1 MKLKRLLLLLS
12 LCCMISVPT
21 IAQTKK
27 DYHTWAS
34 TPPMGWNSWDC
45 FGTQITE
52 SQAKEQADYM
62 SANLKK
68 HGWKYLVVDIQWYE
82 QNSKG
87 YDYAKDAV
95 LTMDEF
101 SRLIP
106 APKKFP
112 SAVNGNGFKI
122 LADYVH
128 SKGLK
133 FGIHMMRGISR
144 QAVKQNTPIK
154 GTTARAAD
162 IADTKSICS
171 WNPDMYGV
179 DMTKPGSQEYY
190 NSLMELVASWGV
202 DFIKVD
208 DLSRPYH
215 QSEIE
220 AIRKA
225 IEKTGRKIVFSTSP
239 GETPLSAGLNV
250 NQNANMW
257 RIGDDFWDNWKA
269 LFEQFKRLDNWTPYR
284 ITGAW
289 PDADM
294 IPLGMLQL
302 GRKTRFTTEEQYTLM
317 SLWSI
322 ARSPLMYGGD
332 MTKTDSLTLSLLTND
347 EVLAVNQ
354 HSENNRQLF
363 RTKDGLIA
371 WVADVPGSR
380 DKYLALFNTRDE
392 QTLDPQKA
400 VFNSELITSQTPGHG
415 MEVNVDITNARK
427 LFLVADIGNDDFTA
441 DHFDW
446 SEPRLIGANG
456 ELKLTD
462 LKWKNATSGWRKPTI
477 TSAISGKP
485 MMIEGKLVPYG
496 IGTHAPSVIEYD
508 LPKGYSYFKTF
519 GGLDDGGIAQRK
531 GATVNVMVFTSSPY
545 VVNAPV
551 KIPVSFKDLGFNNSV
566 KVRDLWLHKDLG
578 IFNGGFA
585 PVVPFHGARL
595 YRLSP
600 IKKSN

>member
-1 MKLKRLLLLLS
+1 MKFKRHLLLLVVCYLICAS
-12 LCCMISVPT
+12 T
-21 IAQTKK
+21 IIARTKK
-27 DYHTWAS
+27 DFHTWAE

-52 SQAKEQADYM
+52 VEAKEQADYM
-62 SANLKK
+62 SAKLKK
-68 HGWKYLVVDIQWYE
+68 HGWQYFVVDIQWYE

-87 YDYAKDAV
+87 YAYAKDAE

-101 SRLIP
+101 SRLVP

-112 SAVNGNGFKI
+112 SAANGSGFKT

-133 FGIHMMRGISR
+133 FGIHMMRGIPR

-162 IADTKSICS
+162 IADVKSTCG

-179 DMTKPGSQEYY
+179 DMNKPGAQEYY
-190 NSLMELVASWGV
+190 NSIMELVASWGV

-215 QSEIE
+215 QLEIE

-225 IEKTGRKIVFSTSP
+225 IAKTGRKIVLSTSP
-239 GETPLSAGLNV
+239 GETPLSAGPNV

-257 RIGDDFWDNWKA
+257 RISDDFWDNWKA
-269 LFEQFKRLDNWTPYR
+269 LMAQFKRLDDWTPYR

-294 IPLGMLQL
+294 LPLGMLQL
-302 GRKTRFTTEEQYTLM
+302 GRKTRFTTNEQYTLM

-322 ARSPLMYGGD
+322 ARSPLIHGGD
-332 MTKTDSLTLSLLTND
+332 MTKTDSFTLSLLTND
-347 EVLAVNQ
+347 EVLSVNQ
-354 HSENNRQLF
+354 HSENNHQLF
-363 RTKDGLIA
+363 RTEDGLIA
-371 WVADVPGSR
+371 WIADVPGSK

-392 QTLDPQKA
+392 ESIDSKRALFA
-400 VFNSELITSQTPGHG
+400 SGLITRETSGHG
-415 MEVNVDITNARK
+415 MNVEVDITGAKK
-427 LFLVADIGNDDFTA
+427 LFLVVDDGGDDFTL

-446 SEPRLIGANG
+446 SEPRLVGPDG

-462 LKWKNATSGWRKPTI
+462 LKWKNASSGWRKPTTTESI
-477 TSAISGKP
+477 GGKP
-485 MMIEGKLVPYG
+485 MMVDGKPVSYG

-508 LPKGYSYFKTF
+508 LPQGYTKFKTF
-519 GGLDDGGIAQRK
+519 GGLDDGGISQIN
-531 GATVNVMVFTSSPY
+531 GATVRMMVFDKSPY
-545 VVNAPV
+545 ISNGPVTIPVVLGELGFSKSV
-551 KIPVSFKDLGFNNSV
+551 KI
-566 KVRDLWLHKDLG
+566 RDLWTHKDLG
-578 IFNGGFA
+578 TFNGEFA
-585 PVVPFHGARL
+585 PVVSYHGARL
-595 YRLSP
+595 FRLSP
-600 IKKSN
+600 VK

>member
-1 MKLKRLLLLLS
+1 MKLKRQLLLFIV
-12 LCCMISVPT
+12 CIMISASTVL
-21 IAQTKK
+21 AQTKK
-27 DYHTWAS
+27 DYHTWAN

-62 SANLKK
+62 ATNLKK
-68 HGWKYLVVDIQWYE
+68 HGWEYLVVDIQWYE

-112 SAVNGNGFKI
+112 SALNGYGFKT
-122 LADYVH
+122 LADYIH

-133 FGIHMMRGISR
+133 FGIHMMRGIPR
-144 QAVKQNTPIK
+144 QAVKLNTPIK

-162 IADTKSICS
+162 IADTKSTCG
-171 WNPDMYGV
+171 WNYDMYGV
-179 DMTKPGSQEYY
+179 DMTKPGAQEYY
-190 NSLMELVASWGV
+190 NSLMELVALWGV

-215 QSEIE
+215 QPEVE

-239 GETPLSAGLNV
+239 GETPLTAGPSI

-257 RIGDDFWDNWKA
+257 RISDDFWDNWKA
-269 LFEQFKRLDNWTPYR
+269 LLEQFKRLDDWTPYR
-284 ITGAW
+284 LTGSW

-294 IPLGMLQL
+294 LPLGMLQL
-302 GRKTRFTTEEQYTLM
+302 GRKTNFTTDEQYSLM

-322 ARSPLMYGGD
+322 ARSPLMHGGD

-363 RTKDGLIA
+363 RTEDGLIA
-371 WVADVPGSR
+371 WVADVPGSK
-380 DKYLALFNTRDE
+380 DKYLALFNTRDKE
-392 QTLDPQKA
+392 SIDSQKTI
-400 VFNSELITSQTPGHG
+400 FKSELITRQTLGHG
-415 MEVNVDITNARK
+415 VEIDVDVTGSKK
-427 LFLVADIGNDDFTA
+427 LFLMVDIGNDDFTA

-446 SEPRLIGANG
+446 CEPRLTGANG

-462 LKWKNATSGWRKPTI
+462 LKWKNASSGWRKPT
-477 TSAISGKP
+477 TTAAIGGKP
-485 MMIEGKLVPYG
+485 MAIDGKIIPYG

-508 LPKGYSYFKTF
+508 IPQGYTRFKTF
-519 GGLDDGGIAQRK
+519 GGLDDGGLIQGR
-531 GATVNVMVFTSSPY
+531 GATVNVMVFTTSPY
-545 VVNAPV
+545 VINTPV
-551 KIPVSFKDLGFNNSV
+551 KIPVSLKELGFNNSV
-566 KVRDLWLHKDLG
+566 KVRDLWLHKNLG
-578 IFNGGFA
+578 KFNGDFA
-585 PVVPFHGARL
+585 PVIPFHGAGL

-600 IKKSN
+600 AK